1 MAVTDISLNLIRAF
15 DAAARH
21 ASFTEAAKELFVTQ
35 AAVSHQIKALEDW
48 LGKRLFHRTSRGLV
62 LTDEG
67 LMLAPT
73 VADALARIELGLDRM
88 RGGAV
93 RDVLT
98 VGVVGTFAAGFLL
111 RHLPD
116 FRRRF
121 PHVELRLLTNN
132 NKPDP
137 STDSLDLSIRFG
149 DGAWRS
155 VEAVRVM
162 DAPMAPLCAP
172 HIAETLAH
180 PRDLARW
187 PLLRSY
193 RAQDWPAWFAAVGVE
208 PVTARGAQFDTS
220 TIMVQAALIGEGVAL
235 APPAMFEP
243 ERADGRLVQ
252 PFACEVDVGAYWLTR
267 PLARPER
274 AAGRAFTQWL
284 LEWAGTCLFSPLQGR
299 DTKVCELAR

>member
-1 MAVTDISLNLIRAF
+1 MAVTEISLNLIRAF

-35 AAVSHQIKALEDW
+35 AAVSHQIKALEAW

-73 VADALARIELGLDRM
+73 VADALAGIEQGLDRL

-93 RDVLT
+93 REVLT

-111 RHLPD
+111 RHVAD
-116 FRRRF
+116 FRRCH
-121 PHVELRLLTNN
+121 PHVELRLATNN

-162 DAPMAPLCAP
+162 AAPMTPLCAP
-172 HIAETLAH
+172 HMAQALEH

-193 RAQDWPAWFAAVGVE
+193 RAQDWPAWFAAVGID
-208 PVTARGAQFDTS
+208 PVAARGAQFDTS
-220 TIMVQAALIGEGVAL
+220 TIMVQAALMGEGVAL
-235 APPAMFEP
+235 APSAMFEP
-243 ERADGRLVQ
+243 ELADGRLVQ

-267 PLARPER
+267 PLARAER
-274 AAGRAFTQWL
+274 AAERAFADWL
-284 LEWAGTCLFSPLQGR
+284 LERA
-299 DTKVCELAR
+299 AMHA